1 MSTKAFGAAIAR
13 LKAAVGAESDSDL
26 ARALDLSRYAVAKW
40 RAKGSIPPAYS
51 FLVDGGGADTV
62 DSAILFNIRRNL
74 YRHPHNRYFLRA
86 SLKVL
91 QLVNRDPTDDPAE
104 GEVILTRLMGMAS
117 DTCLK
122 VLGQAYCETEEDY
135 SALLSAILSPSE
147 EERLLRTLAT
157 IGYEPTPQSDSAI
170 SA

>member
-1 MSTKAFGAAIAR
+1 MSTKAFDTAIAR
-13 LKAAVGAESDSDL
+13 LKTAVGAESDSDL

-51 FLVDGGGADTV
+51 FLVDGGGSDTV
-62 DSAILFNIRRNL
+62 DSAVLFIIRRDL

-86 SLKVL
+86 ALKVL
-91 QLVNRDPTDDPAE
+91 QLVNRDPTDDPTE

-117 DTCLK
+117 DTCRK

-135 SALLSAILSPSE
+135 SALLSAILSPNE

-157 IGYEPTPQSDSAI
+157 IGYKPTPQSDSAI